1 MFLRITFDYD
11 LDDKK
16 IFNTIIHIIKIEM
29 NKINCE
35 SLGIFYDQFLL
46 IYPFIIYRFIK
57 SDFINLYKI
66 Q

>member
-35 SLGIFYDQFLL
+35 SLGIFYDQF
-46 IYPFIIYRFIK
+46 F
-57 SDFINLYKI
+57 
-66 Q
+66 